1 MLVATWLKIQV
12 CLAAHGC
19 GWQCSEAQ
27 KLNQS
32 FAGCLWH
39 TRHCKMCCRHS
50 VCWQHNLIHRTSTN
64 ATASY
69 TLMCIFEQWNQKE
82 AWLNIR

>member
-50 VCWQHNLIHRTSTN
+50 VCWQHNL
-64 ATASY
+64 
-69 TLMCIFEQWNQKE
+69 
-82 AWLNIR
+82 